1 MTGITGHSHKN
12 SMTDGPYDI
21 IFNKFTCTKPPDMS
35 KKMIFLIVA
44 LIFSLTLKAQDNKNL
59 QDSFLEAE
67 YFFMNEDYSDAL
79 NYYLQLYEKL
89 PDNAN
94 LAHRIGACY
103 LNIPG
108 KKNLSISYL
117 ETASKNMSA
126 KHKEGTINQV
136 NASYDALYDLAKAYR
151 INFMFEKAK
160 EALTKFSGTLL
171 SDDRENQDFIKH
183 EIEVCDMAKD
193 IISKPVVYTETNMGE
208 LFNDDKSNFNPLIS
222 ADGKS
227 FACMV
232 SLKFYDAIM
241 FSRLV
246 DGKWTGPVNITP
258 ELQSDGD
265 FYISCLSANGK
276 MLLLSKDD
284 DYNSDIFSSTYN
296 GKTWSKTVK
305 LNKNINTKYWESHGF
320 ISQDSSILIFS
331 SDRPGGFGGLDLYIS
346 KKIKGEWG
354 PAANLGPEI
363 NTMFNEDRPFLINKG
378 KTLFFSS
385 QGHRN
390 IGGYDIF
397 RSDKEANGLWSKPEN
412 LGYPIN
418 TPDDNIFFMP
428 TAEGKEGYYSIFKE
442 SDGFGKDDIFKITLK

>member
-1 MTGITGHSHKN
+1 
-12 SMTDGPYDI
+12 
-21 IFNKFTCTKPPDMS
+21 
-35 KKMIFLIVA
+35 
-44 LIFSLTLKAQDNKNL
+44 
-59 QDSFLEAE
+59 
-67 YFFMNEDYSDAL
+67 
-79 NYYLQLYEKL
+79 
-89 PDNAN
+89 
-94 LAHRIGACY
+94 
-103 LNIPG
+103 
-108 KKNLSISYL
+108 
-117 ETASKNMSA
+117 
-126 KHKEGTINQV
+126 
-136 NASYDALYDLAKAYR
+136 
-151 INFMFEKAK
+151 
-160 EALTKFSGTLL
+160 
-171 SDDRENQDFIKH
+171 
-183 EIEVCDMAKD
+183 
-193 IISKPVVYTETNMGE
+193 
-208 LFNDDKSNFNPLIS
+208 
-222 ADGKS
+222 
-227 FACMV
+227 
-232 SLKFYDAIM
+232 
-241 FSRLV
+241 
-246 DGKWTGPVNITP
+246 
-258 ELQSDGD
+258 
-265 FYISCLSANGK
+265 

-320 ISQDSSILIFS
+320 ISQDSDILIFS